1 MTWTE
6 IRRSNDLVNDAKA
19 YAVERLKK
27 IFMCLPS
34 EETPTFILPDGT
46 FMRVFSMHGK
56 GFNCLGMEYGETSE
70 VFPDDGDLYHIDDY
84 DTPDEMFKAMLEETK
99 RT

>member
-1 MTWTE
+1 
-6 IRRSNDLVNDAKA
+6 
-19 YAVERLKK
+19 
-27 IFMCLPS
+27 
-34 EETPTFILPDGT
+34 
-46 FMRVFSMHGK
+46 MHGK

-84 DTPDEMFKAMLEETK
+84 DTPDEMFNAMLEETK